1 MDDERMIDIET
12 RLAHQDRLLGDL
24 DAALA
29 SQQAQLMR
37 LEQLCQS
44 LVERIRSL
52 AEPASGLTADNERP
66 PHY

>member
-1 MDDERMIDIET
+1 MDDERLIEIET

-29 SQQAQLMR
+29 SQQGQLMR

-44 LVERIRSL
+44 LLERMRSM
-52 AEPASGLTADNERP
+52 AEAASSAKPDDERP

>member
-24 DAALA
+24 DVALA

-44 LVERIRSL
+44 LLERMRSM
-52 AEPASGLTADNERP
+52 AEAAATAKPEDERP

>member
-1 MDDERMIDIET
+1 VDEQRLIDIET

-24 DAALA
+24 DAALGN
-29 SQQAQLMR
+29 QQTQLMR

-44 LVERIRSL
+44 LLERIRSM
-52 AEPASGLTADNERP
+52 ADSAPTSAAGDERP